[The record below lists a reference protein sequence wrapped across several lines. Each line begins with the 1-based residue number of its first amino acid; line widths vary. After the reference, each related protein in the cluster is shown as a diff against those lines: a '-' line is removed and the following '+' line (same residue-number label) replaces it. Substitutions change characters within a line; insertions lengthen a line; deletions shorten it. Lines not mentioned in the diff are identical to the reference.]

1 LLHFFAADECSGDP
15 PPSQFDPSSRP
26 AVDDSSAADKCSGD
40 PPPSQLAPSS
50 HPAVD
55 ASSAYP
61 RRHQVGGAPTT
72 TLMDNHETY
81 VDADYDNV
89 EKNFH
94 RSLTTVV
101 RAQNHT
107 SKTANITDTI
117 FDRTYW

>member
-1 LLHFFAADECSGDP
+1 MLHFFAADECSGDP

-26 AVDDSSAADKCSGD
+26 AVDDSAAADKCSGD

-55 ASSAYP
+55 DSSAYP

-107 SKTANITDTI
+107 SKTAHITETI